1 MQHQPSG
8 VEIIM
13 RETESDACVGPDG
26 VLQVRGQ
33 RATCAGVWPADKE
46 ERWQH
51 ASTSPYGCTGPCCA
65 RETRRRASGSGA
77 AVLLG
82 VWQSLRKTNSLIAG
96 MAPIFSSVSLSGSTS
111 AAVADGH
118 DLSPACHGTS
128 SPRS

>member
-65 RETRRRASGSGA
+65 RETRRRVTWRLAEVFA
-77 AVLLG
+77 KRFFVTARITPV
-82 VWQSLRKTNSLIAG
+82 
-96 MAPIFSSVSLSGSTS
+96 
-111 AAVADGH
+111 
-118 DLSPACHGTS
+118 
-128 SPRS
+128 